1 MQSLR
6 PLGNHTFSV
15 ESQQTIREW
24 IEECDKN
31 HHNCA
36 GRVDKGFTPTRL
48 LDLNYH
54 KDLVLVVDTHRNFIQ
69 EPYTTLSYCWGSKP
83 FTKLEPHTVNQ
94 FMGEGLPITRL
105 PKTMR
110 EAIQTTR
117 MLGVRYIWIDSLC
130 IIQGDKGDFEFEAS
144 LMLQV
149 YRNSTVNLAASDTT
163 FADGGL
169 YRYRKEEELFDAE
182 CQGRPNSKIFGNA
195 IWRIVPK
202 VLWDEQ
208 VLHTQLNSRGW
219 VFQGK

>member
-31 HHNCA
+31 HPNCA
-36 GRVDKGFTPTRL
+36 GRVDKGFMPTRL
-48 LDLNYH
+48 LDLNYNE
-54 KDLVLVVDTHRNFIQ
+54 DLVLVVDTRQNFLL
-69 EPYTTLSYCWGSKP
+69 EPYTTLSYSWGP
-83 FTKLEPHTVNQ
+83 PLFTKLTKDNIEQ
-94 FMGEGLPITRL
+94 CMRGGLSISLL
-105 PKTMR
+105 PTTIR
-110 EAIQTTR
+110 DAIQTTR

-130 IIQGDKGDFEFEAS
+130 IIQGEGSDFRFEAS

-149 YRNSTVNLAASDTT
+149 YRNSTVNLAASDAN

-169 YRYRKEEELFDAE
+169 YRYRNGEELFDAE

-202 VLWDEQ
+202 VFWDEQ
-208 VLHTQLNSRGW
+208 VLHAQLNNRGW